1 MQSLAPFQVSALS
14 VTDLLRSKRAH
25 FRRDA
30 LNTVPP
36 SEQPQHE
43 CAGVR
48 SVRRR
53 LRDGGRWRGK
63 HLDAELAAGKREGA
77 DVVDETG
84 EVLEE
89 VLGAVAR
96 RAGQETPSRIS
107 VPKAFDEEAIGA
119 FVAHNGSV
127 ERAMIPAARL
137 RLKTSRVLPR
147 SKPRRIPGY

>member
-1 MQSLAPFQVSALS
+1 M
-14 VTDLLRSKRAH
+14 
-25 FRRDA
+25 
-30 LNTVPP
+30 
-36 SEQPQHE
+36 
-43 CAGVR
+43 R

-84 EVLEE
+84 EVLKE

-96 RAGQETPSRIS
+96 RADQETPSRLT
-107 VPKAFDEEAIGA
+107 VAMAFDKEAIGA
-119 FVAHNGSV
+119 IVAHCGSV

-147 SKPRRIPGY
+147 SKPLRIPGY

>member
-1 MQSLAPFQVSALS
+1 M
-14 VTDLLRSKRAH
+14 
-25 FRRDA
+25 
-30 LNTVPP
+30 
-36 SEQPQHE
+36 
-43 CAGVR
+43 R

-84 EVLEE
+84 EVL
-89 VLGAVAR
+89 GAVAR
-96 RAGQETPSRIS
+96 RAGQETPSPIS

>member
-1 MQSLAPFQVSALS
+1 M
-14 VTDLLRSKRAH
+14 
-25 FRRDA
+25 
-30 LNTVPP
+30 
-36 SEQPQHE
+36 
-43 CAGVR
+43 R

-53 LRDGGRWRGK
+53 LGDGGRWRGK

-96 RAGQETPSRIS
+96 RTGQETPGRIR
-107 VPKAFDEEAIGA
+107 VANDVAGKFGAVDEEAIGA